1 MWKWNSASC
10 RNCSSGHQDRS
21 AAAKSRVSAR
31 STVANTERKDGQKTT
46 PAPIAQRSNTFSVCH
61 ASRRRERKQPPSSQ
75 HVRRVGKRAED
86 LNKSAVADIEPARI
100 SPEGRHH
107 HARSLADQA
116 TPRQSAAAPNH
127 VSASL
132 HM

>member
-75 HVRRVGKRAED
+75 QVRREAKRAED
-86 LNKSAVADIEPARI
+86 LNKSAAADIEPARI
-100 SPEGRHH
+100 SPGGRHH
-107 HARSLADQA
+107 HARSPADNA
-116 TPRQSAAAPNH
+116 TPPQAAPPPKDVPH
-127 VSASL
+127 S
-132 HM
+132 